1 MKLRSNLYLI
11 LTCNMHDL
19 SVASSI
25 IYNVFNFRHN
35 DTMFIDDYTADT
47 CSYV

>member
-1 MKLRSNLYLI
+1 
-11 LTCNMHDL
+11 MHDL

-25 IYNVFNFRHN
+25 ICHVFNVHHN
-35 DTMFIDDYTADT
+35 DTMFIDGYTADT